1 MAEVVLD
8 GRYRLVRL
16 LGRGGM
22 GEVWRAHDARIGRDV
37 AVKIVT
43 AGGLTGEALARFD
56 REARIIGNLSGPS
69 IVTVHDYGHDEYAGE
84 TVPYLVM
91 ELVAGRTIADRI
103 RTDGPTSPR
112 TALDWAV
119 QICEALTVAHT
130 AKVIHRDIKPS
141 NVMVS
146 DAGAVKVLDFGI
158 ARFVGDLQ
166 TGTDLTAT
174 GMVVGSAEYMSPEQA
189 QGGALDARSDLYS
202 LGCLLHFALTG
213 RGPFEADTPL
223 SVALLHVSRTPEA
236 PSRYRQGIPAAV
248 DDLVLTLL
256 AKDPQDRPG
265 SALTVG
271 QWIRNLLLRDEDP
284 ATVKLA
290 NETAGGTRPL
300 PTTAPIP
307 PVPMPA
313 PVPAPM
319 PAPTPAPTPTPATT
333 LATTP
338 IPIPM
343 PMPVPMPTT
352 TPLAALPK
360 ENHSRRW
367 FLSGAAAVAVGGAAV
382 GTWLA
387 VDKGSASGSGANSAA
402 GSGANSGAGSSSG
415 PAAALK
421 PAVGTPNSPTSSTSK
436 PAAAPTDP
444 TQVARV
450 AEQKSVNHVAFS
462 PDSKILV
469 SATQDNTA
477 RLYDVSDPAKP
488 SPLGVCTHHTAMV
501 FDVAVSPDGR
511 TLATSSYDQTLG
523 LWDIQDPS
531 SPRLL
536 NQVQFGS
543 RLSGVCFS
551 PDGTTVAVGLW
562 SGKVQ
567 LIDVRRLTGTLQQWT
582 VAAHSTL
589 AYSVAFSPDGKT
601 LASGSFDK
609 TAKLWDVRNPAAAQ
623 LLGTAAGHTDR
634 VFDIAFHPDGDVLA
648 TGSGDHSLILFDVS
662 NPAAP
667 TVLTKIA
674 EPDEATGVA
683 FSPDGRLI
691 ANGGGAS
698 TVVRLYD
705 LTTPAAPRALA
716 PLTGH
721 TGYALGVAFSP
732 DGKLLACAD
741 QDNSVLVWRF

>member
-22 GEVWRAHDARIGRDV
+22 GEVWRSHDARIGRDV

-91 ELVAGRTIADRI
+91 ELVTGRTIADRI

-112 TALDWAV
+112 TALEWAV

-189 QGGALDARSDLYS
+189 QGGDLDARSDLYS

-236 PSRYRQGIPAAV
+236 PSRYRQGIPAAL

-290 NETAGGTRPL
+290 NETAGDTRPM

-307 PVPMPA
+307 PIPMPA

-319 PAPTPAPTPTPATT
+319 PSTA
-333 LATTP
+333 
-338 IPIPM
+338 
-343 PMPVPMPTT
+343 
-352 TPLAALPK
+352 PLAGLPK

-367 FLSGAAAVAVGGAAV
+367 FLSGAAAVAAGGVAV

-387 VDKGSASGSGANSAA
+387 VDKGSGA

-421 PAVGTPNSPTSSTSK
+421 PAAGTPNSPTSSTSK

-444 TQVARV
+444 TRVARV

-477 RLYDVSDPAKP
+477 RLYDVSDPTKP

-511 TLATSSYDQTLG
+511 TLATSAWDQSLG
-523 LWDIQDPS
+523 LWDIRDPS

-543 RLSGVCFS
+543 QPAGVRFS
-551 PDGTTVAVGLW
+551 PDGTTVAVGTS

-567 LIDVRRLTGTLQQWT
+567 LIDVRQQTGTLQQWT
-582 VAAHSTL
+582 IAAHNAL
-589 AYSVAFSPDGKT
+589 VYSVAFSPDGKT

-623 LLGTAAGHTDR
+623 LLGTAASHTDR
-634 VFDIAFHPDGDVLA
+634 VFDIAFHPDGNVLA

-741 QDNSVLVWRF
+741 QDDSVLVWRF